1 MKLTALLPFL
11 ALSATAVSA
20 FDKIIA
26 YADSFTD
33 NGNDY
38 RASKFP
44 PSVSRHQHNI
54 LRVLTTLLQSLPT
67 GKVDSPMAQ
76 LGWST
81 LI

>member
-1 MKLTALLPFL
+1 MKLTALLPAL

-44 PSVSRHQHNI
+44 PVSTSC
-54 LRVLTTLLQSLPT
+54 TTTTDFYML
-67 GKVDSPMAQ
+67 
-76 LGWST
+76 
-81 LI
+81 